1 MAWEPVSA
9 SATSHTAATNDSR
22 VWVRFRCAP
31 GRSTPRPMFFSIRR
45 CAWQHWP
52 PPRKVPGQS
61 RLIEVILV
69 DQVAGV
75 SDQHKQGFEG
85 FRSESAPFVN
95 RKARERVEVSSDIH
109 SVQPTYSFPLT
120 AEHG

>member
-1 MAWEPVSA
+1 MRGEPVSA
-9 SATSHTAATNDSR
+9 SATSLPDASPNVLLNKEKGSATL
-22 VWVRFRCAP
+22 
-31 GRSTPRPMFFSIRR
+31 
-45 CAWQHWP
+45 P